1 MKPLDVIWNA
11 AKFHSVIKN
20 IDKDMKDLPPLRAV
34 AAFEACYRLKSF
46 TRAAAS
52 LNVRQPAISH
62 QIRLLE
68 RDLGTKLFIKRG
80 ATIDATP
87 NADELYLA
95 VSSGLSEIARG
106 SERIRRR
113 GLEDTLS
120 LATYPGIAAFWL
132 LPRIAR
138 LSAAEGAPPVRVTTA
153 DRDAD
158 IPLADVDCA
167 ILFGTGDWPGYET
180 KLVAREEV
188 VPVAAPAL
196 AAEWL
201 EQPPEALL
209 EHGPLIHLEDP
220 EARWHTWADWKA
232 RRAPTALSV
241 NCAFTVTNHG
251 IAIQE
256 ALLGA
261 GVALG
266 WSGVIDDLVSREA
279 LVPLHERPI
288 VSDRGYYLILSE
300 HLAGSS
306 RRAWL
311 LELLGL
317 PDNDDAES
325 GVSPVT

>member
-1 MKPLDVIWNA
+1 MKQ
-11 AKFHSVIKN
+11 
-20 IDKDMKDLPPLRAV
+20 LPPLRAV

-80 ATIDATP
+80 ATISATP

-113 GLEDTLS
+113 GSEDTLS

-138 LSAAEGAPPVRVTTA
+138 FSALDATPPFRVTTA

-158 IPLADVDCA
+158 IPLDDVDCA
-167 ILFGTGDWPGYET
+167 ILFGTGDWPGFET
-180 KLVAREEV
+180 VLLVREQA

-196 AAEWL
+196 AKAWWGRT
-201 EQPPEALL
+201 PEELL
-209 EHGPLIHLEDP
+209 ETGPLIHLEDP
-220 EARWHTWADWKA
+220 EARWFTWTDWRA
-232 RRAPTALSV
+232 RRAPTASAI
-241 NCAFTVTNHG
+241 NRAFVVTNHG
-251 IAIQE
+251 IAVQE

-261 GVALG
+261 GIALG
-266 WSGVIDDLVSREA
+266 WSGVIDDLITREA
-279 LVPLHERPI
+279 LLPLHKRPI
-288 VSDRGYYLILSE
+288 TSERGYHLLISE
-300 HLAGSS
+300 HLAGSAK
-306 RRAWL
+306 RTRLFDA
-311 LELLGL
+311 LGL
-317 PDNDDAES
+317 PTECDEN
-325 GVSPVT
+325 VSALPVA